1 MKESIEKYK
10 DIIDLPHHTSAV
22 HKPMSMMNRAA
33 QFAPFAAL
41 TGHDDAIRATENEHI
56 TNIEENYEQDF

>member
-1 MKESIEKYK
+1 MNNDISKYK
-10 DIIDLPHHTSAV
+10 DIIGLPHHTSVV